1 MEMESG
7 KKVQNRMSSSSSSAE
22 AFNEHIKPPRLL
34 PLVLVVLRIG
44 AMLST
49 GTAALVMGFN
59 KEIKILTLGM
69 IGTASINQTHVA
81 DFKQTPSL
89 M

>member
-22 AFNEHIKPPRLL
+22 AFNEHTKPPRLL